1 MIQKKI
7 NKLFKKCPD
16 HNENIYAVEAYNN
29 KIHASIEIIKFKKN
43 GKLYIYQKRKKIDQ
57 CELAFQ
63 KYSFGGFN
71 FILEEVKI
79 NNKIKKICFPMSK
92 CPDNIYPKIK
102 EKTIISLTDKIKV
115 RTLENKIITP
125 LGSWKEVELVK
136 E

>member
-1 MIQKKI
+1 MPKYTNDSKKI

-79 NNKIKKICFPMSK
+79 NNKIKKICFQ
-92 CPDNIYPKIK
+92 CQNALIIY
-102 EKTIISLTDKIKV
+102 
-115 RTLENKIITP
+115 TLK
-125 LGSWKEVELVK
+125 LKKKQLYL
-136 E
+136 

>member
-1 MIQKKI
+1 
-7 NKLFKKCPD
+7 
-16 HNENIYAVEAYNN
+16 
-29 KIHASIEIIKFKKN
+29 
-43 GKLYIYQKRKKIDQ
+43 
-57 CELAFQ
+57 
-63 KYSFGGFN
+63 
-71 FILEEVKI
+71 
-79 NNKIKKICFPMSK
+79 MSK